1 MQFIKNLGRVLI
13 LGVFSSI
20 LLSGCSAVNHKV
32 GSALNLDTD
41 LKLEIVAAKDLNPDE
56 QNSTSPVFLWLYEL
70 SSTQA
75 FESADF
81 IDLYERDEEILA
93 DSFIAKQELK
103 AIVPNSTRTDN
114 FVLSKDTRHVALFAQ
129 FYRYTDA
136 KAKVVFP
143 ITASNVVRN
152 TIKIELKGNTIRIVE
167 E

>member
-1 MQFIKNLGRVLI
+1 MQIIQNLSRVFTFVL
-13 LGVFSSI
+13 VNSI
-20 LLSGCSAVNHKV
+20 LLGCSTVNHKV
-32 GSALNLDTD
+32 GSAFNLDTD
-41 LKLEIVAAKDLNPDE
+41 LKLEIVAARDLNPDE

-75 FESADF
+75 FEGADF
-81 IDLYERDEEILA
+81 IDLYERDEEILG

-103 AIVPNSTRTDN
+103 AIIPNSTRTDR

-143 ITASNVVRN
+143 VTASNVVRN
-152 TIKIELKGNTIRIVE
+152 AIKIELKGNSIRIIE